1 MAADRTEKRRRRRNG
16 FVDIL
21 NGFLTLIVL
30 GLVGLG
36 GLFFWG
42 ASTFYQ
48 PGRIVQDT
56 NFLVERGS
64 SVMTTARR
72 LQEQGILPQDSILP
86 ADWVF
91 WAGARALKKDGDIKA
106 GEFVLKANS
115 SMADILT
122 EITEGKPVLLAVVI
136 PEGWTSWEVAQRL
149 NENPDLTGELAAVPE
164 EGTVLPGSYDY
175 DRGMARSEVLAKM
188 REAMTTRVAEVFAAC
203 DPTICGPEGVI
214 ETPEELVTLASVVE
228 KETGVATERPQVAA
242 VFINR
247 LRKGMRLQ
255 SDPTIIYGITK
266 GVGKLDRPIRRS
278 EIEARTEYNTYQI
291 DGLPVGPI
299 ANPGI
304 ESLEAVTRP
313 AATKDLYFVAKT
325 ANPRDGHLFAETY
338 AEHRQNVAAYR
349 KASAEAAAE
358 AAKEALEAE
367 EAAKNAEAPE

>member
-1 MAADRTEKRRRRRNG
+1 MAADRTDKRRRRRNG

-36 GLFFWG
+36 ALFFWG
-42 ASTFYQ
+42 ASSFYQ
-48 PGRIVQDT
+48 SGRVAQDT

-72 LQEQGILPQDSILP
+72 LQEQGVLPQDSLLP

-149 NENPDLTGELAAVPE
+149 NENADLTGELASVPE

-175 DRGMARSEVLAKM
+175 DRGMARADVLAKM

-214 ETPEELVTLASVVE
+214 QSPEELVTLASVVE

-291 DGLPVGPI
+291 NGLPVGPI
-299 ANPGI
+299 ANPGV
-304 ESLEAVTRP
+304 ESLQAVTRP

-325 ANPRDGHLFAETY
+325 ASPRDGHLFAETY

-367 EAAKNAEAPE
+367 EAAKNAETSE

>member
-16 FVDIL
+16 FVDLL

-30 GLVGLG
+30 GMVGLG
-36 GLFFWG
+36 ALLFWG

-48 PGRIVQDT
+48 PGRIAQDT

-72 LQEQGILPQDSILP
+72 LQEQGILPQDSLLP

-122 EITEGKPVLLAVVI
+122 EITEGKPILLAVVI

-149 NENPDLTGELAAVPE
+149 NENPDLTGELAGVPE

-214 ETPEELVTLASVVE
+214 QSPEELVTLASVVE

-367 EAAKNAEAPE
+367 EAAKNAETPE

>member
-48 PGRIVQDT
+48 PGRIAQDT

-72 LQEQGILPQDSILP
+72 LQEQGILPQDSLLP